1 MAFYTNT
8 SERQLL
14 ERIEYKLLF
23 RWFVGCA
30 MDNAGWDY
38 STFTN
43 NRVRLFGGAR
53 SSADLPRNVVDQH
66 GPSVRKDQAAGSS
79 RW

>member
-8 SERQLL
+8 SERQLM
-14 ERIEYKLLF
+14 ERNDHKLLF

-30 MDNAGWDY
+30 MDNATWDY

-43 NRVRLFGGAR
+43 NRDRLFGGAR
-53 SSADLPRNVVDQH
+53 SSADRPRKVADQH
-66 GPSVRKDQAAGSS
+66 GPSVREEQAAASS
-79 RW
+79 K